1 MDKDVHIG
9 FGKVEDTRTIVI
21 EGGNTKNL
29 GVSIDVFPIDDLCDT
44 YEDSVAYFKSFKW
57 NWLFR
62 KVKYRELSIV
72 KTWTKKMAVSL
83 LKIVCL
89 PFSAHSLTLK
99 NIEKAIK
106 HSNPQSKYV
115 GLLCDVNVTVG
126 EIMERSIWD
135 SFQLIT
141 FEGREFMAVNGIDA
155 YLRSEYGDYMK
166 LPPKEQQVPK
176 HDPANN
182 NYDFIDQL
190 QTNKASKNIPLI
202 FVSTESEKDTHVDI
216 IQRGANAIIEKPFRT
231 DYLKAITDRTLAEMQ
246 RMLEFSETS
255 AAYIQKY
262 DSKEFSE
269 NDKKFLQDAIDVLKA
284 HYEDEDYSLD
294 KLAKDL
300 LVSRTQLYRKLK
312 MLINTTPNDFITN
325 YRMQQ
330 AEKMLKSSNQTISE
344 IISKCG
350 FRNRA
355 FFYREFTRKH
365 NCSPKDFRNKKEMT
379 T

>member
-1 MDKDVHIG
+1 MHIDN
-9 FGKVEDTRTIVI
+9 EDDAQKMFEANTIDI
-21 EGGNTKNL
+21 
-29 GVSIDVFPIDDLCDT
+29 II
-44 YEDSVAYFKSFKW
+44 Y
-57 NWLFR
+57 
-62 KVKYRELSIV
+62 
-72 KTWTKKMAVSL
+72 
-83 LKIVCL
+83 
-89 PFSAHSLTLK
+89 
-99 NIEKAIK
+99 
-106 HSNPQSKYV
+106 
-115 GLLCDVNVTVG
+115 
-126 EIMERSIWD
+126 
-135 SFQLIT
+135 
-141 FEGREFMAVNGIDA
+141 
-155 YLRSEYGDYMK
+155 
-166 LPPKEQQVPK
+166 
-176 HDPANN
+176 DPANN

-231 DYLKAITDRTLAEMQ
+231 DYLKAITDRTLAEML

-330 AEKMLKSSNQTISE
+330 AEKMLKSSNDNLTYKKTESI
-344 IISKCG
+344 
-350 FRNRA
+350 FR
-355 FFYREFTRKH
+355 
-365 NCSPKDFRNKKEMT
+365 D
-379 T
+379 